1 MKNFKGFAIARTGI
15 ISIIAIG
22 VVLFSISSIE
32 KDKELMT
39 YKTLESRVIFR
50 NTGGSVP
57 WRMIANAVSCEGSFE
72 IDDHQLINLSG
83 LSFEIPIS
91 QFKSG
96 HHQIEA
102 IISGL
107 FKLNNCERIAFKQ
120 KFGMVLPVMQKI
132 HVIGEANI
140 LNGIHT
146 APMQVDYELNADN
159 TLRIRGKQSF
169 SLRQF
174 GVKVPPHLTGMIDDE
189 IEFEIDFLL
198 ETKVS
203 EL

>member
-1 MKNFKGFAIARTGI
+1 MKNFKSFAIARTSI

-22 VVLFSISSIE
+22 VVLFSVSSIE
-32 KDKELMT
+32 RDKELMT

-50 NTGGSVP
+50 NIEESVP
-57 WRMIANAVSCEGSFE
+57 WRMVASAVSCDGSFE
-72 IDDHQLINLSG
+72 IDDHELVNLSG
-83 LSFEIPIS
+83 LSFKIPIS
-91 QFKSG
+91 QFKSD

-102 IISGL
+102 IIKEL
-107 FKLNNCERIAFKQ
+107 FKLSNCEEIAFNQ
-120 KFGMVLPVMQKI
+120 KYGMVLPVMKKI
-132 HVIGEANI
+132 HVIGEVNI

-146 APMQVDYELNADN
+146 VPMQVDYELNTDN

-174 GVKVPPHLTGMIDDE
+174 GVKVPAHLTGMINDE

-198 ETKVS
+198 ETKVN
-203 EL
+203 EI